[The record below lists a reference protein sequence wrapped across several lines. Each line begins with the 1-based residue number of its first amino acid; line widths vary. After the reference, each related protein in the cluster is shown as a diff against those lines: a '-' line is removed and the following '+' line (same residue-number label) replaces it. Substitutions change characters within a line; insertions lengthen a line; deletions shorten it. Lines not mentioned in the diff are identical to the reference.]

1 VLNRRHVHNGGPVVP
16 GGGIFSWTLS
26 LITWPIRWP
35 VTFAFRAL
43 AGIFQFVANLV
54 GFGAPNHNRRVQFW
68 PPSSP
73 VDPQGDV
80 RRFVEHFSATY
91 DTRRLPFYCGSYSQ
105 VPALSISVV
114 GSFRGKNFGI
124 EFWTNFLLR
133 RSQAILVFSLQC
145 KFLLNIKPNLS
156 LVLKVRPNLIQ
167 RINSQV
173 LEKAKQDLQFLL
185 VYLHSPSHAD
195 TGRFCRTTLSSP
207 ELVRRS
213 RFL

>member
-1 VLNRRHVHNGGPVVP
+1 
-16 GGGIFSWTLS
+16 
-26 LITWPIRWP
+26 
-35 VTFAFRAL
+35 
-43 AGIFQFVANLV
+43 
-54 GFGAPNHNRRVQFW
+54 
-68 PPSSP
+68 
-73 VDPQGDV
+73 
-80 RRFVEHFSATY
+80 
-91 DTRRLPFYCGSYSQ
+91 
-105 VPALSISVV
+105 
-114 GSFRGKNFGI
+114 
-124 EFWTNFLLR
+124 
-133 RSQAILVFSLQC
+133 
-145 KFLLNIKPNLS
+145 LNIKPNLS